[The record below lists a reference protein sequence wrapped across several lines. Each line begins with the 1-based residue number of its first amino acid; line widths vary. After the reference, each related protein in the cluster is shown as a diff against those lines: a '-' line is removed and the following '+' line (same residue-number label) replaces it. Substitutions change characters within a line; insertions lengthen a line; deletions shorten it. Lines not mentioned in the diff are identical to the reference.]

1 MIDYNKFI
9 INSKKLSILLVED
22 YKPLRDEIVEILDE
36 FFPIVKVA
44 SNGQEAL
51 SIYKEY
57 IDIGI
62 SFDIVISDI
71 EMPIKNGVELSEDI
85 YKINQEQHIIILSS
99 HTDRDYLLKFIN
111 LGISKFI
118 TKPIDYEM
126 FMDVLYDIS
135 SKISSLKG
143 DSVATKTMVAL
154 SDDYIWDKEG
164 SVLKKGNQVIHLT
177 RSEILLMKIMFIRE
191 NKLCTNEDIIN
202 YFYAED
208 IYINESSIRNLVF
221 KLRKKIPNGI
231 VKTVYGMG
239 YKLKLLS

>member
-1 MIDYNKFI
+1 
-9 INSKKLSILLVED
+9 LVED

-143 DSVATKTMVAL
+143 DSVATKTIVAL

>member
-9 INSKKLSILLVED
+9 INSQKLSILLVED
-22 YKPLRDEIVEILDE
+22 YIPLRDEIVEILDE
-36 FFPIVKVA
+36 FFPIIKVA

-57 IDIGI
+57 MEIGVT
-62 SFDIVISDI
+62 FDIVISDI

-85 YKINQEQHIIILSS
+85 YKINQKQHIIILSS
-99 HTDRDYLLKFIN
+99 HTDSDYLLKFIN

-118 TKPIDYEM
+118 TKPIDYKI

-135 SKISSLKG
+135 SKISQLKC
-143 DSVATKTMVAL
+143 DSVATNTIVTLA
-154 SDDYIWDKEG
+154 DDYVWDKE
-164 SVLKKGNQVIHLT
+164 SAILKKGNEVIPLT
-177 RSEILLMKIMFIRE
+177 KSEILLMKIMFIRE
-191 NKLCTNEDIIN
+191 NRLCTNEDIIN

-208 IYINESSIRNLVF
+208 IYINENSIRNLVF
-221 KLRKKIPNGI
+221 KLRKKIPKGI

-239 YKLKLLS
+239 YELKLLN

>member
-1 MIDYNKFI
+1 
-9 INSKKLSILLVED
+9 LVED